1 MLSSEKVC
9 TSKEGQILLADVSG
23 IHRGGIVNNGERI
36 SLIFT
41 IKVG

>member
-23 IHRGGIVNNGERI
+23 IHSGIVNNGERI